1 MQRVKTWLEQNLLLV
16 ITFSGVSFGV
26 LIGVLLRRYD
36 LDPATINYIGYPG
49 ELFMRLLKLMILPL
63 IIASLITGAASLNAK
78 MNGMIALRTIVY
90 FLTTSLISA
99 LIGLALVLI
108 VHPGDPATKD
118 ELGDG
123 NTQDRKIDIVDNF
136 MDLGRNLFPDNL
148 FQASFMTAHTK
159 YVQEGD
165 DVKATLA
172 YRSGTN
178 TLGIIFFCLT
188 FGTVLGSLG
197 KRGRVV
203 VDFFST
209 IDEVILKMVYG
220 IMWISPIGISS
231 VICAK
236 ILSVKNLTVIM
247 SQ

>member
-1 MQRVKTWLEQNLLLV
+1 M
-16 ITFSGVSFGV
+16 
-26 LIGVLLRRYD
+26 
-36 LDPATINYIGYPG
+36 
-49 ELFMRLLKLMILPL
+49 
-63 IIASLITGAASLNAK
+63 NAK

-172 YRSGTN
+172 YR
-178 TLGIIFFCLT
+178 
-188 FGTVLGSLG
+188 
-197 KRGRVV
+197 
-203 VDFFST
+203 
-209 IDEVILKMVYG
+209 
-220 IMWISPIGISS
+220 
-231 VICAK
+231 
-236 ILSVKNLTVIM
+236 
-247 SQ
+247 